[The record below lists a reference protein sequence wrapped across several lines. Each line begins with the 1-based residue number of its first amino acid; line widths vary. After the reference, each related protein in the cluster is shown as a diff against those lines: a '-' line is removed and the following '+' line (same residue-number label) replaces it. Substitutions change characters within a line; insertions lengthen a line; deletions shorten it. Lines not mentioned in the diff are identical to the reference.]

1 MDCLGGHSG
10 SEINKNRSN
19 AILLLA
25 RFLHE
30 CGSELDLF
38 LYDMK
43 GGQKNNAIPRQADA
57 EVLVSAE
64 DAGRLEQMAKV
75 FTSTLQKNT
84 QAVMKISKFMLKYR
98 RRVQNRYFIRRVRRK
113 YYFS

>member
-1 MDCLGGHSG
+1 MWEGTGLSCKITVDGLLGGHSG

-75 FTSTLQKNT
+75 FTSTLPKRIHRQ
-84 QAVMKISKFMLKYR
+84 
-98 RRVQNRYFIRRVRRK
+98 
-113 YYFS
+113 